1 MLFLLHLS
9 LPVLQLAIYLRLP
22 CHRFLQMR
30 PEVEYVEYE
39 APRSVSPTPPAS
51 PQRSMST
58 QPGQQGAGLAGSHG
72 SSGNLS
78 TGAAPT
84 AAPVLTPAPAPATS
98 VSTPA
103 ATSPAPQQTYAA
115 PAPVVTPQPAAHV
128 SVNLLDWDEPAPTPA
143 PVAQQP
149 SRTIALIE
157 CAGRFTPVLFQ
168 QLWGRLQEAHAGQV
182 CTLSRRP
189 GATSELEAALRTQ
202 KVRT

>member
-1 MLFLLHLS
+1 MFPIVILS
-9 LPVLQLAIYLRLP
+9 S
-22 CHRFLQMR
+22 QMR

-39 APRSVSPTPPAS
+39 APRSVSPTPPVS

-58 QPGQQGAGLAGSHG
+58 QLGQQGAGLASSHG

-84 AAPVLTPAPAPATS
+84 ATPVFTPASAPVPVPAAVSTPAPA
-98 VSTPA
+98 
-103 ATSPAPQQTYAA
+103 SPAPQQTYAA

-128 SVNLLDWDEPAPTPA
+128 SVNLLDWDEPTPTPV
-143 PVAQQP
+143 PMAQQP
-149 SRTIALIE
+149 SRSIALIE

-168 QLWGRLQEAHAGQV
+168 QLWGRLQEAYAGQV

-202 KVRT
+202 KVPHHPCFTIIVIDCQ